1 MAPSTVLEFLD
12 VSHSYSDV
20 EAVHSLSLSLA
31 VGEVVCL
38 LGPSGCGKT
47 TVLRLAAGLEDLQ
60 QGEIRMTDCTV
71 ASDAGLNIPPEQ
83 RDVGLVFQDYAL
95 FPHLTVAQNVGFGI
109 DSTDGVKKRKAVE
122 NVLKIVGIDEFA
134 NRYPHAL
141 SGGQQQ
147 RVALARALAP
157 RPRLILLDEPF
168 SGLDS
173 RLRDQIR
180 DDTLHLLKQ
189 TDAATLMVTH
199 DAEEAMFMA
208 DRIAVLNEGNLQ
220 QIGSPDTLY
229 CAPANRFV
237 AEFFSDINYLT
248 GKVYGGT
255 VDTPLGVV
263 VAEGFA
269 DGLDVE
275 ILIRPEAVR
284 LSPVNKGSTKRQAQ
298 VVASRMLGRTS
309 LVHLS
314 TCQQSGDEIHLHAR
328 IPGRFLPDE
337 KQSLA
342 VDLDQGQTFVFPLS

>member
-12 VSHSYSDV
+12 VSHSYSGV

-31 VGEVVCL
+31 AGEVVCL

-71 ASDAGLNIPPEQ
+71 ASGAGLNIPPEQ

-109 DSTDGVKKRKAVE
+109 ESTDGVEKREAVE

-180 DDTLHLLKQ
+180 DDTLHVLKQ

-220 QIGSPDTLY
+220 QIGSPDKLY

-248 GKVYGGT
+248 GKVHGGT
-255 VDTPLGVV
+255 VDTPIGVV
-263 VAEGFA
+263 VAEGLA

-284 LSPVNKGSTKRQAQ
+284 LSPVREGSTQRQAQ
-298 VVASRMLGRTS
+298 VLASRMLGRTS

-314 TCQQSGDEIHLHAR
+314 TCQESGDEIHLHAR
-328 IPGRFLPDE
+328 MPGRFLPDE
-337 KQSLA
+337 DQALA
-342 VDLDQGQTFVFPLS
+342 VDLDPSQTFIFPLS